1 MNTYYIYL
9 TDLFGG
15 NLNYSFVTKFI
26 VTAKSKRGALQKMSR
41 LTGLNF
47 RHYSYTLFGEIYHS
61 TSKLTGLVFDD
72 AEYPNYDYTE
82 ANKV

>member
-1 MNTYYIYL
+1 MKTYYIYL

-15 NLNYSFVTKFI
+15 DLNYSFVTKFI
-26 VTAKSKRGALQKMSR
+26 VTAKSERGAVQKMSR

-47 RHYSYTLFGEIYHS
+47 RHYFGEIYYS

-72 AEYPNYDYTE
+72 VEYPNYDYTE
-82 ANKV
+82 VSEV

>member
-1 MNTYYIYL
+1 MKTYYIYL

-15 NLNYSFVTKFI
+15 DLNYCFVTKFI
-26 VTAKSKRGALQKMSR
+26 VTAKSERGALQKMSR

-47 RHYSYTLFGEIYHS
+47 RHYYGEIYHS

-72 AEYPNYDYTE
+72 AESPNYDYTG
-82 ANKV
+82 ASKV

>member
-1 MNTYYIYL
+1 MKTYYIYL

-26 VTAKSKRGALQKMSR
+26 VTAKSERGAVQKMSR

-47 RHYSYTLFGEIYHS
+47 RHYHGDIYHS
-61 TSKLTGLVFDD
+61 TSKLTGLVFEDD
-72 AEYPNYDYTE
+72 IDCLSYDYSE
-82 ANKV
+82 ATKV

>member
-1 MNTYYIYL
+1 MKTYYIYL

-26 VTAKSKRGALQKMSR
+26 VTAKSGRGAVQKMSR

-47 RHYSYTLFGEIYHS
+47 RHYHGEIYHS

-72 AEYPNYDYTE
+72 EEYPSYDYSEATE
-82 ANKV
+82 V